1 MLKRI
6 MESIGTSS
14 VDGVENITVKRDK
27 SDANPKDKDEV
38 SFEIG
43 SLVMVGE
50 LKVGKVKSVKGDD
63 VEVLYKDGT
72 VTTAKAGDVVNI
84 VVK

>member
-1 MLKRI
+1 MLKKI

-14 VDGVENITVKRDK
+14 VDGVQNIVVKKDK
-27 SDANPKDKDEV
+27 GDENPKDKNEAGFEV
-38 SFEIG
+38 G
-43 SLVMVGE
+43 SLVMVSE

-63 VEVLYKDGT
+63 VEVLHKDGT